1 MDWNDLNRINN
12 NQCTTV
18 LTGWKRIHSWE
29 ETPYITRMQSPF
41 VNSHTRTVLSMDD
54 DAMYWLFDEK
64 SKSEK
69 MLATQKN
76 WAPVNIKHGLNL
88 KLVYLTPVMARLIL
102 YINYGW
108 VEHSSFYPLSKNIK
122 LSNL

>member
-1 MDWNDLNRINN
+1 
-12 NQCTTV
+12 
-18 LTGWKRIHSWE
+18 
-29 ETPYITRMQSPF
+29 
-41 VNSHTRTVLSMDD
+41 MDD

-69 MLATQKN
+69 VLATQKN